1 MIAKILL
8 YLFIVLLVILPVAY
22 LQYRAIK
29 DLRGELAYARRTRKI
44 RAYVVGYIGMIAFY
58 GLIELLLLLSVL
70 GVRPARWEEPIFVLV
85 MLLIVVGFVLGRQHV
100 GRIHKKRLGR
110 KAGDDATSDQ
120 SHF

>member
-44 RAYVVGYIGMIAFY
+44 HAYVVGYIGMIAFY

-85 MLLIVVGFVLGRQHV
+85 ILLIVVGFVLGRQHV